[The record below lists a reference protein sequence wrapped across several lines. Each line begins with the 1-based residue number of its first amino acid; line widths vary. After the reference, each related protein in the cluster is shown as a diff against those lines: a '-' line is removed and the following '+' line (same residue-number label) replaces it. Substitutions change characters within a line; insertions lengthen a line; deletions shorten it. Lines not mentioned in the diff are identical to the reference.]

1 MKMLID
7 PVVVA
12 TSDNENIK
20 LMAERADISSGNF
33 NGNSQKIV
41 GDVAIDR
48 IFPLQQWFKFGV
60 WDEIPLDE
68 ILA

>member
-1 MKMLID
+1 MKLID

-12 TSDNENIK
+12 TSEDESIK
-20 LMAERADISSGNF
+20 LVAERSDIAAGNL

-41 GDVAIDR
+41 GDVTIDR
-48 IFPLQQWFKFGV
+48 ILPLQQWFKFGV
-60 WDEIPLDE
+60 WNEIPLDE

>member
-1 MKMLID
+1 MTKLTD

-12 TSDNENIK
+12 TSDNGDVK
-20 LMAERADISSGNF
+20 LMAERGDISSGNL

-48 IFPLQQWFKFGV
+48 ILPLQQWFKFGT
-60 WDEIPLDE
+60 WELIPLE
-68 ILA
+68 NIK